1 MAELSNSEVKKQQK
15 QLARELLAEIRM
27 LAQKFS
33 ESKEGKNPDGSPRI
47 LRFMEVCGTHTVA
60 IFRAGLRQLLPENIQ
75 LVSGPGCPVCVTDN
89 LYMDKAIAYAKEPDV
104 IITTFGD
111 MLKVPGSDSSL
122 AEAKAQ
128 GADIRIVYSSMDS
141 LAIAKENPAKKVIF
155 LAVGFETTAP
165 TAAATVLAAQQQGL
179 KNFYMLSAHKLVPP
193 ALHMLLADP
202 LVQVDGFILPGHV
215 CVVTGTEQFQ
225 FLPKQY
231 DMPGIVTGFEPVEL
245 LCSLYRLMQQVLSR
259 QSAIANEYGT
269 VVRPEGNPKAM
280 EITAQVYEPAAA
292 QWRGLGEIPASGLK
306 MRAEYAAYDIEA
318 VQPLA
323 IQPSN
328 RKTACRCGEVLRGII
343 TPVQCPLFGKVCTPE
358 HAIGPCMVSVEG
370 SCAAW
375 YKYGSGRFSYGK

>member
-1 MAELSNSEVKKQQK
+1 MAELSNSELKKQQQK
-15 QLARELLAEIRM
+15 LAKELLGEIRR
-27 LAQKFS
+27 LAGDFAAS
-33 ESKEGKNPDGSPRI
+33 PAGRLPDGSPRI
-47 LRFMEVCGTHTVA
+47 LHFMEVCGTHTVA

-104 IITTFGD
+104 ILTTFGD

-122 AEAKAQ
+122 AEVKAR

-141 LAIAKENPAKKVIF
+141 LAIARENPAKRVIF

-165 TAAATVLAAQQQGL
+165 TAAATVLAARHQGL

-202 LVQVDGFILPGHV
+202 QVQVDGFILPGHV
-215 CVVTGTEQFQ
+215 CVVTGTELFN
-225 FLPKQY
+225 FLTTQY
-231 DMPGIVTGFEPVEL
+231 GMPGVVTGFEPVDL
-245 LCSLYRLMQQVLSR
+245 LRSIYRLLHQVIQQSP
-259 QSAIANEYGT
+259 AIANEYSS
-269 VVRPEGNPKAM
+269 VVRMEGNPQAM
-280 EITAQVYEPAAA
+280 HIMDSVYEPTTA

-306 MRAEYAAYDIEA
+306 MRPEFAAYDIEA
-318 VQPLA
+318 VMPMDIKPA
-323 IQPSN
+323 AK
-328 RKTACRCGEVLRGII
+328 KTACRCGEVLRGII
-343 TPVQCPLFGKVCTPE
+343 TPPQCPLFGKVCTPE
-358 HAIGPCMVSVEG
+358 HASGPCMVSVEG